1 MTLFGRHSTTVF
13 AVILATMLA
22 SSAAVPA
29 GPAGEQQLEAVSV
42 LAPSSARSSTG
53 SSATADR
60 ERSAYLMSY
69 FKDETHSLY
78 FAVSR
83 DGYTFTDVNDGKPVL
98 SGRAIADQKG
108 IRDPHITRGPD
119 GSFYMAMTDL
129 HIFGLEEGLRTTAW
143 ERPEDRYGWGNNRN
157 LLLMK
162 SRDMIHWTLA
172 RVDVGKLFP
181 SLANAGTAWAPE
193 TIYDPV
199 RKKMMVYFSTRIG
212 TGPLYMV
219 SSYADPEFK
228 TLTTEPV
235 KLLTHPDPKI
245 STIDADITRVGNQY
259 RMFYVGHENPGG
271 IFQAVSNT
279 IGSGYV
285 YTPQRV
291 APETLA
297 HEAPNLWRRYGTDTY
312 VLMYDVFGAKPNN
325 MGFAETKDF
334 KTFTKIGRF
343 NDPGS
348 RMKTTNFTSPK
359 HGSVMP
365 ITSQEAE
372 RLEAYFAGM

>member
-259 RMFYVGHENPGG
+259 GRHFPGG
-271 IFQAVSNT
+271 VEHDRLRLRLHAAEGRAGNARAR
-279 IGSGYV
+279 GSQ
-285 YTPQRV
+285 PL
-291 APETLA
+291 APLR
-297 HEAPNLWRRYGTDTY
+297 H
-312 VLMYDVFGAKPNN
+312 
-325 MGFAETKDF
+325 
-334 KTFTKIGRF
+334 
-343 NDPGS
+343 
-348 RMKTTNFTSPK
+348 
-359 HGSVMP
+359 
-365 ITSQEAE
+365 
-372 RLEAYFAGM
+372 